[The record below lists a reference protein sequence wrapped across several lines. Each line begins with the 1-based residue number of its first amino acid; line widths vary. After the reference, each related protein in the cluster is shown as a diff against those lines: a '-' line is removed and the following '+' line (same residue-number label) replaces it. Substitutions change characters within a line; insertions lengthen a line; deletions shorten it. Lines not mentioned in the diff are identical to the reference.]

1 MKIYEFLWIILQ
13 NTLFLVYVLEKVL
26 KLICRCSNKITF
38 NTSPKGNIDQLSTT
52 AVLAIHHQ
60 SKLFAR
66 VKKDDDSGGDSAS
79 EDSYLNAD
87 LGELSL
93 TLTFLI

>member
-1 MKIYEFLWIILQ
+1 MNFSGLSFRIHFACFVKSVESF
-13 NTLFLVYVLEKVL
+13 NL

-93 TLTFLI
+93 TLTFMI

>member
-1 MKIYEFLWIILQ
+1 MNFSGLSFEVFYLSLE
-13 NTLFLVYVLEKVL
+13 NVLI
-26 KLICRCSNKITF
+26 LICRCSKELTF

-66 VKKDDDSGGDSAS
+66 VKKDDDSGGDSGS

-87 LGELSL
+87 LGELSF
-93 TLTFLI
+93 TVNYKV